1 MALPPM
7 LVEVVGILEDSP
19 FAAEN
24 EIAFTIDT
32 WQPSSMHRQHNQ
44 RLSSQQEEEVGRPRG
59 DQVAGLLYTLL
70 FCAPEQ
76 SHAKK

>member
-1 MALPPM
+1 MLLHIYNCGVSAMALPPM

-32 WQPSSMHRQHNQ
+32 
-44 RLSSQQEEEVGRPRG
+44 
-59 DQVAGLLYTLL
+59 
-70 FCAPEQ
+70 
-76 SHAKK
+76 